1 MRNARGFT
9 LIELL
14 IVVAVVAVLA
24 LLVFPALGRAREEA
38 RRIRC
43 RNHLNCT
50 AKAMATYLNEYGNNR
65 WYPCPLGRGL
75 RPNDY
80 SGAEWLATTF
90 WLGVHPDPNC
100 FLCPSSGDS
109 NHNGRDFGT
118 DRAIPGLFGSQTVSY
133 AAMHYYSLTDKNGN
147 PMPAALQDD
156 FPPNEPMASDDTEGT
171 VNHRGG
177 MAVLFFDS
185 HVEFRTSAEIDIEHA
200 VGQKGGLLWRL
211 RN

>member
-1 MRNARGFT
+1 MAKNKGFT
-9 LIELL
+9 RIEALVL
-14 IVVAVVAVLA
+14 VVIVA
-24 LLVFPALGRAREEA
+24 LLVSLACLSVPRWREEA

-43 RNHLNCT
+43 RNQLNCT
-50 AKAMATYLNEYGNNR
+50 AKAMATYLNEFGNNT

-80 SGAEWLATTF
+80 SGAEWYATPRWVGLHTWF
-90 WLGVHPDPNC
+90 QC
-100 FLCPSSGDS
+100 FLCPSSGDT
-109 NHNGRDFGT
+109 NHEGLDLGT
-118 DRAIPGLFGSQTVSY
+118 DRAIPGRFGSQTVSY
-133 AAMHYYSLTDKNGN
+133 AAMHYYSLTDEQGN
-147 PMPAALQDD
+147 PKPAALRDD

-177 MAVLFFDS
+177 MHVLFFDS
-185 HVEFRTSAEIDIEHA
+185 HVEFRTSAEIDSEHG